1 LYKVPRAIVELQFI
15 QSNRK
20 QGQSVLGGSLKRNEL
35 IEFLLRLAKTMVT
48 DSISARE
55 SVSKH
60 LSYFLRVFVGVIAET
75 SNCPNHRRIIRKSF
89 KLNELL
95 FDNNHGLSI
104 IFDDAKK
111 S

>member
-1 LYKVPRAIVELQFI
+1 MQFI

-20 QGQSVLGGSLKRNEL
+20 IGQAVLGGSLKRSEL
-35 IEFLLRLAKTMVT
+35 IEFLLRLAKTIVT

-55 SVSKH
+55 NVSKH
-60 LSYFLRVFVGVIAET
+60 LSYFLRVYVGDLAET
-75 SNCPNHRRIIRKSF
+75 SNCLNHRRIIRKSS

-104 IFDDAKK
+104 IFDDGKK
-111 S
+111 A